1 MARGLTVSERAA
13 WRAWITAASV
23 VPDLLGRDLQ
33 TAHGITLADYD
44 ILVHLSEA
52 TNGEL
57 RMSELA
63 RRTLVSRSR
72 LTHQIDRM
80 EAAGYVER
88 RDCYRDGRGL
98 LAVLTESGRDL
109 LRSASQT
116 HSASI
121 RRHVVD
127 LLSREEL
134 ACLGAASAKLV
145 EGASTDA
152 AVSL

>member
-1 MARGLTVSERAA
+1 MARGLSNSERAA
-13 WRAWITAASV
+13 WRAWITAASL
-23 VPDLLGRDLQ
+23 VPDQLGRDLQ
-33 TAHGITLADYD
+33 AAHGITLADYD

-52 TNGEL
+52 ANVQL

-98 LAVLTESGRDL
+98 LAVLTDKGRDM
-109 LRSASQT
+109 LRIATQT
-116 HSASI
+116 HVSSI

-127 LLSREEL
+127 LLSPEEL
-134 ACLGAASAKLV
+134 ACLGTASAKLV
-145 EGASTDA
+145 QGSTPNTA
-152 AVSL
+152 AAL